1 MKLFPINY
9 LRDVALK
16 NTRTNLVMFIES
28 DYFIPSNYRA
38 NLVEKM

>member
-16 NTRTNLVMFIES
+16 NTRTRLVMFIES
-28 DYFIPSNYRA
+28 DYFIPA
-38 NLVEKM
+38 NFRKNVVEKM

>member
-16 NTRTNLVMFIES
+16 NTRTELVLFIEG
-28 DYFIPSNYRA
+28 DYAIPKGFRQS
-38 NLVEKM
+38 LVNRM